1 MSKLFVCA
9 AIFGLLGARPLALR
23 AQQATPSPAPG
34 DTTARRPVGLRPG
47 YDDVGSGD
55 HLFFMPTARNLR
67 RGEGYAQDLELAVLR
82 ADYGIT
88 DHFSLGILASVIP
101 GQGLDNIVALTPKV
115 SVPVAGRLRV
125 GAGSFL
131 VGTRSGVGALT
142 YANTTY
148 GTADHNLTLGLGYG
162 ATGQRG
168 IFSTPLVMVG
178 GATRLARRVAL
189 VNETYFLYDRAF
201 LDLGKFLLV
210 AGVAGVRVAGPRFGG
225 GLGVFYAYGQ
235 LEDFDYFNG
244 SGSYVY
250 PFGEFTVRFGK
261 LRN

>member
-1 MSKLFVCA
+1 MSKLFVCTA
-9 AIFGLLGARPLALR
+9 LLGLLAARPAVLR
-23 AQQATPSPAPG
+23 AQPAAPRPAPG
-34 DTTARRPVGLRPG
+34 DTTTRRPVGLRPG

-82 ADYGIT
+82 ADYGLT

-148 GTADHNLTLGLGYG
+148 GTADHNITLGAGYG

-201 LDLGKFLLV
+201 LDLGKVLLV

-225 GLGVFYAYGQ
+225 GLGVFYAHGQ
-235 LEDFDYFNG
+235 LEDADYLNG
-244 SGSYVY
+244 SGSYAY

-261 LRN
+261 LQ